1 MTSFIFV
8 KNIILKNWVPHNLFY
23 FYQEINW
30 LIFLIK
36 NNIDKNRAVGDKFLF
51 LWKKLYK
58 KIEFHIPCFVLIKY
72 YLIDFLNTITLSEM
86 NSDTT
91 CFNYIEKMISTKIK
105 SILTRFNFN

>member
-36 NNIDKNRAVGDKFLF
+36 DNIEKNRAVGDKFLF
-51 LWKKLYK
+51 LWKKIY
-58 KIEFHIPCFVLIKY
+58 
-72 YLIDFLNTITLSEM
+72 
-86 NSDTT
+86 
-91 CFNYIEKMISTKIK
+91 
-105 SILTRFNFN
+105 